1 MPASPLSP
9 DLYTLAAVSP
19 MFFWDVIR
27 NRSVHRAYWIWLGV
41 FVPAALVVNAL
52 WDTPSWH
59 ATAKA
64 IMGV

>member
-1 MPASPLSP
+1 
-9 DLYTLAAVSP
+9 